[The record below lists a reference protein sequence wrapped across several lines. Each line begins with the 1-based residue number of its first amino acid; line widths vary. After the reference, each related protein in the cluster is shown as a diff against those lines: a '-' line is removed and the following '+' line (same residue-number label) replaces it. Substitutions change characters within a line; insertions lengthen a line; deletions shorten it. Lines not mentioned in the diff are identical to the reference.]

1 MGKRAEVVFITIL
14 KGDESVHQYEHLL
27 VQIEQGAMWLT
38 INRPEF
44 RNALNLETLQEME
57 DAFGWAEA
65 NDEIKVIVVKGAG
78 EKSFAA
84 GADIL
89 QLQQKNM
96 LDALIPGMQGL
107 YKKIQQCSKVTI
119 AAVEGYALGGGCE
132 LALACDIRVAA
143 KRATFGLPELNL
155 GIIPGAGGTQ
165 VLSRIIGKGR
175 ALDMI
180 LTGKMIDGEEAER
193 IGLVS
198 YLAPDGELD
207 KQVEEVAAQIYK
219 KGPVAIKLAKLVVHK
234 GFDIDLETAM
244 LIEKL
249 SQAVAFGTEDKQE
262 GTSAFLEK
270 RAAEFTNQ

>member
-1 MGKRAEVVFITIL
+1 M
-14 KGDESVHQYEHLL
+14 HQYENLL

-65 NDEIKVIVVKGAG
+65 SDEIKVIVVKGAG
-78 EKSFAA
+78 KKSFAA
-84 GADIL
+84 GADIK
-89 QLQQKNM
+89 QLQQKKM

-107 YKKIQQCSKVTI
+107 YKKIQQSSKVTI
-119 AAVEGYALGGGCE
+119 AAIEGYALGGGCE
-132 LALACDIRVAA
+132 LALACDIRVATNNA
-143 KRATFGLPELNL
+143 KFGLPELNL

-165 VLSRIIGKGR
+165 NLSRIIGKGR

-180 LTGKMIDGEEAER
+180 LTGKIINGEEAER
-193 IGLVS
+193 IGLAT
-198 YLAPDGELD
+198 YLAPENELD
-207 KQVEEVAAQIYK
+207 EKVEEVASQIYK

-244 LIEKL
+244 LMEKL
-249 SQAVAFGTEDKQE
+249 SQAVAFGTEDKHE